1 MFIWFWQRTLILKFR
16 SFTVHKTFRR
26 QQLNKMATRFIS
38 SWYRTID
45 CVLELINY
53 RGTKS
58 ASMKRSELHCS
69 ISISLAFVSFSIFHF
84 TFIVLMLLPVNK
96 IFEIIL
102 FFFAELERIK
112 MHTVLETNVVC
123 SLKRLTERDKPFRSN
138 KPFYWY
144 GGHIEIIRFKEYYRM
159 PRGHEHISFVFS
171 NAFRDIFS

>member
-38 SWYRTID
+38 SWYRTIN

-69 ISISLAFVSFSIFHF
+69 ISISLAFVSCSIFHF
-84 TFIVLMLLPVNK
+84 TFIMLMLLQVNK
-96 IFEIIL
+96 IFEIIP
-102 FFFAELERIK
+102 FFAELERIK

-123 SLKRLTERDKPFRSN
+123 SLKRLTERDKTFQI
-138 KPFYWY
+138 K
-144 GGHIEIIRFKEYYRM
+144 
-159 PRGHEHISFVFS
+159 
-171 NAFRDIFS
+171 